1 MKKTLVAY
9 GVATVA
15 MMLAA
20 ASFAQEGGEA
30 KTLPLA
36 EARASIGEV
45 VKDPAALTA
54 TMKKLSPADQVKFVA
69 EVNAAIAKMPGS
81 NEERA
86 AVALNANKA
95 ALRGAAQGNMANVL
109 AEVFATAPVESLGVI
124 SENFASDLFNRD
136 ADPSHPYTDAEYA
149 AIAEAMVKK
158 IAERTEASDDGGV
171 RSAFGVMM
179 MVNAS
184 NGSPEEK
191 AALTDTLSNGLP
203 ENVREVAK
211 TEWVPAAT
219 GDKKSYDE
227 VLAYSTETTATQVP
241 NADVVLQLAGPQ
253 MLDAM
258 LSDVAAGVIAS
269 NGETATPILDQAFGG
284 FGENVVNNGDP
295 GAYISTPET
304 VEPNKQPDED
314 EPWVPGYRDQEL

>member
-1 MKKTLVAY
+1 
-9 GVATVA
+9 
-15 MMLAA
+15 
-20 ASFAQEGGEA
+20 
-30 KTLPLA
+30 
-36 EARASIGEV
+36 
-45 VKDPAALTA
+45 
-54 TMKKLSPADQVKFVA
+54 
-69 EVNAAIAKMPGS
+69 
-81 NEERA
+81 
-86 AVALNANKA
+86 
-95 ALRGAAQGNMANVL
+95 
-109 AEVFATAPVESLGVI
+109 
-124 SENFASDLFNRD
+124 
-136 ADPSHPYTDAEYA
+136 
-149 AIAEAMVKK
+149 MVKK